1 MAGLLVMAIAIPAA
15 FGDQAWAFAIAY
27 LVVVLVHGL
36 QFFRSALGGSAVAI
50 RGILPINLG
59 AAGSCCWP
67 PLSARAGHWVCWLGA
82 VVVLALAVVLRRES
96 GFTIRIDHFAERHQ
110 LIIIIALG
118 ETVVA
123 TGAGAQDRLQHPL
136 VVVAVLTSVALLA
149 ALWWLYFGGDDERAL
164 EALADVPEDRM
175 ASMALRSYSLVHLV
189 HVAGLVLVAAG
200 LHEVV
205 AEPDHPL
212 SPADPHDGVRIAT
225 FLAAE
230 LLFLA
235 SLHLPDRWPLAPA
248 CIAALAVSPLGL
260 ASGLAEM
267 AALAVV
273 TTATVAGAA
282 RLRLG
287 RLRRSTGS

>member
-1 MAGLLVMAIAIPAA
+1 MLLAA
-15 FGDQAWAFAIAY
+15 AVSDRWA
-27 LVVVLVHGL
+27 
-36 QFFRSALGGSAVAI
+36 
-50 RGILPINLG
+50 
-59 AAGSCCWP
+59 
-67 PLSARAGHWVCWLGA
+67 WVCWLGA

-123 TGAGAQDRLQHPL
+123 TGAGAQGRLQQPL

-164 EALADVPEDRM
+164 EALADVPEEGL
-175 ASMALRSYSLVHLV
+175 ASMVLRSYSLVHLV

-212 SPADPHDGVRIAT
+212 SLRLTLTMAAGIAT

-230 LLFLA
+230 LMFLS
-235 SLHLPDRWPLAPA
+235 SLHLPGRWPLAA
-248 CIAALAVSPLGL
+248 GCVAALVVSPLGL

-282 RLRLG
+282 RLRLV
-287 RLRRSTGS
+287 RLRASTGT